1 MRRRRKKVEGK
12 RRGEIEEGR
21 NGNDTVNRRKKKK
34 KKEEKRERER
44 KSERE
49 REKLLIQKILIPKCP
64 VYFYIYFSIYE
75 TL

>member
-1 MRRRRKKVEGK
+1 M
-12 RRGEIEEGR
+12 
-21 NGNDTVNRRKKKK
+21 RKKKK